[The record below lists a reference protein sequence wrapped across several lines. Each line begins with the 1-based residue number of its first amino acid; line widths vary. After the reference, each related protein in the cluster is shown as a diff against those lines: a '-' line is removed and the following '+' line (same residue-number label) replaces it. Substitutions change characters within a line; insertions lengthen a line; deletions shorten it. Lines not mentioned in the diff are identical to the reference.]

1 MPSVTD
7 EFLDLYKQLEYVGR
21 NTFFPHA
28 AESENVVGRL
38 MNLPQLAKFKEE
50 INYCRVVRNFLTHN
64 PRVGGAYPIEPSAQM
79 LTLLRRIL
87 SAMEK
92 PSLAMEFAIRRK
104 HMLTVNPADYAVDAM
119 HRMREKAYTHAPV
132 MSKRKLLGVFSDR
145 VVSDY
150 ICEHRGVTL
159 TAETTVAQFQNFYRL
174 DAPGN
179 HVYAFVPADTPLAVA
194 EDIFQENYRR
204 RQLISVVYI
213 TQNGRTNESILG
225 MLTPWD
231 VLAVE

>member
-1 MPSVTD
+1 MPTVTD

-28 AESENVVGRL
+28 SDNENIIGRL
-38 MNLPQLAKFKEE
+38 INLPQMVKYKEE

-64 PRVGGAYPIEPSAQM
+64 PRVGGAYPLEPSAQM
-79 LTLLRRIL
+79 LALLRRIL
-87 SAMEK
+87 AALEM
-92 PSLAMEFAIRRK
+92 PPLAMDFAIRRK
-104 HMLTVNPADYAVDAM
+104 HMLTVQPSDFVVDAM
-119 HRMREKAYTHAPV
+119 HRLREKAYTHAPV
-132 MSKRKLLGVFSDR
+132 MEKGKLLGVFSDG

-150 ICEHRGVTL
+150 ICAHRGISL
-159 TAETTVAQFQNFYRL
+159 SEETTLAQFQDFYRL
-174 DAPGN
+174 HAPEN
-179 HVYAFVPADTPLAVA
+179 QVYAFIASDTPLAVA
-194 EDIFQENYRR
+194 EAIFQDNYKR

-213 TQNGRTNESILG
+213 TQKGSTNESILG